1 MVLHDP
7 GRGRGCLVS
16 QYQLQKLVYEYLRK
30 AGTASERPPLA
41 TGGYDLTGEE
51 RAAVE
56 AADIRQLYQLG
67 LHPVL
72 VNAFARAMGH
82 QRDDYAKMLADLERA
97 PEVTPRWRSS

>member
-1 MVLHDP
+1 M
-7 GRGRGCLVS
+7 S

-30 AGTASERPPLA
+30 AGTASEQPA
-41 TGGYDLTGEE
+41 IETDGYDLTGEE
-51 RAAVE
+51 QAAVE
-56 AADIRQLYQLG
+56 AADIRRLYQLG

-82 QRDDYAKMLADLERA
+82 QRDDYVKMLSDLERE